1 MYNYELSI
9 NNKNGDCMLLLIFI
23 LKIIENCLNT
33 IRIILVSNN
42 KKVLGALLLGITSL
56 LWIISASIVIINNS
70 ILKIISFVIGS
81 VIGSY
86 LGSLIEEKIA
96 LGTSLITVII
106 DNKYTDII
114 RNKINYKISIIKNDN
129 EDILLI
135 IVPRKKRNNLVNII
149 KKINNNATIIS
160 ERIYHING

>member
-1 MYNYELSI
+1 
-9 NNKNGDCMLLLIFI
+9 MLLLIFI

-81 VIGSY
+81 VTGSY

-114 RNKINYKISIIKNDN
+114 KNKLNYKISIIKNDK

>member
-1 MYNYELSI
+1 
-9 NNKNGDCMLLLIFI
+9 MLLLIFI

-114 RNKINYKISIIKNDN
+114 KNKLNYKISIIKNDK

>member
-1 MYNYELSI
+1 
-9 NNKNGDCMLLLIFI
+9 MLLLIFI

-70 ILKIISFVIGS
+70 ILKIISCVIGS

-114 RNKINYKISIIKNDN
+114 KNKLNYKISIIKNDK

>member
-9 NNKNGDCMLLLIFI
+9 NNKNGDFMLLLIFI

-114 RNKINYKISIIKNDN
+114 KNKLNYKISIIKNDK

>member
-1 MYNYELSI
+1 
-9 NNKNGDCMLLLIFI
+9 MLLLIFI

-33 IRIILVSNN
+33 IRIILVGNN

-114 RNKINYKISIIKNDN
+114 RDKINYKISIIKNDK